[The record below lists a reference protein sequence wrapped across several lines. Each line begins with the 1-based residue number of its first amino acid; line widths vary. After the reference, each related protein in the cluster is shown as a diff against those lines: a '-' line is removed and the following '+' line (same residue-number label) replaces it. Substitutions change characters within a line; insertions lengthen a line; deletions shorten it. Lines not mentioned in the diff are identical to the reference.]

1 MATKTYKATSVAST
15 GTNWKNVSHAYDDN
29 DSTSYAYRDYYKTSA
44 CHINGFNIT
53 DLPSDAII
61 NTVTAYFKAATENS
75 YGYFAGYIMCDA
87 KTSASAVSYT
97 HLTLP
102 TKA

>member
-1 MATKTYKATSVAST
+1 MATKKYKATSVAKA

-29 DSTSYAYRDYYKTSA
+29 DSTSYAYRDYYQTSA

-61 NTVTAYFKAATENS
+61 NTVTAYFKVATEDS
-75 YGYFAGYIMCDA
+75 YG
-87 KTSASAVSYT
+87 
-97 HLTLP
+97 
-102 TKA
+102 